1 MRPARFDDLE
11 SIEAIDVRLIFKSH
25 AESFVFPLCRQKLT
39 IVRDFSASRYRFEGR
54 APHVV

>member
-1 MRPARFDDLE
+1 MRFDDLE
-11 SIEAIDVRLIFKSH
+11 SIEAINVRLIFKSH

-39 IVRDFSASRYRFEGR
+39 IVRDFSASRYRFEGW